1 MRVQASRR
9 KLRVTGM
16 GAPRGKYT
24 GKKAPGSV
32 AGTWGDKSLVSPT
45 NCSAARV
52 TYQMPTPGERAPE
65 EVIGILMVPT
75 I

>member
-1 MRVQASRR
+1 MRVQASIR
-9 KLRVTGM
+9 KLRVTIM

-32 AGTWGDKSLVSPT
+32 AGIWGDKSLVSLT
-45 NCSAARV
+45 NCSTARV

-65 EVIGILMVPT
+65 QVTRILMIPT